1 MTTTVSQEAV
11 EVTQADRLEASRVV
25 QIAELGQSFIRGDY
39 DHHPYV
45 QAFARHRLSATP
57 PAQTAL
63 VEALEGLSAEVRLL
77 RMAVQADDPK
87 REIILRVGDIDAAT
101 RAALSLATG
110 ERS

>member
-1 MTTTVSQEAV
+1 MTPPDNTPQV
-11 EVTQADRLEASRVV
+11 EVTQADRDAALPILGPAAAYALTDHPVL
-25 QIAELGQSFIRGDY
+25 QIL
-39 DHHPYV
+39 
-45 QAFARHRLSATP
+45 ARHRLSATP

-87 REIILRVGDIDAAT
+87 REIMLRVGDIDTAT
-101 RAALSLATG
+101 RATLSLATG